1 MSPSPQIYHAIAGS
15 FEAIHLLLFGPQQHD
30 AHVRRYRQ
38 WLWLE
43 LSRLRDDAGLRAVTA
58 HVEQWRAERRRRH
71 VH

>member
-1 MSPSPQIYHAIAGS
+1 MSPTQSHAIVGS

-30 AHVRRYRQ
+30 AHVQRRRQ

-43 LSRLRDDAGLRAVTA
+43 QSRLRDDAGLRAVA
-58 HVEQWRAERRRRH
+58 ARVEQWRAERRRH